1 MLTRSFCI
9 CLALASLIVPLKGA
23 DVADD
28 AMRKMAKRCAE
39 ITGRGGSALFF
50 PIVHPDNRAEKT
62 LAKLLAAQ
70 QHHHET
76 IVIYG
81 RNNADYAA
89 FVTQGAFS
97 TFGPGSLDGTIVIC
111 AVGKRYESFYARPS
125 LGRAQLSI
133 WNRLRDSQGPVEAV
147 SDDPLLQAIDK

>member
-1 MLTRSFCI
+1 MRFRTFCI
-9 CLALASLIVPLKGA
+9 FLAFASLVVPLKAA

-62 LAKLLAAQ
+62 LDRLLTAQ
-70 QHHHET
+70 QHPHEP

-81 RNNADYAA
+81 RNNADYTA

-97 TFGPGSLDGTIVIC
+97 TFAPGSLDGTIVIC
-111 AVGKRYESFYARPS
+111 AVGKKYES
-125 LGRAQLSI
+125 L
-133 WNRLRDSQGPVEAV
+133 LRQTVTRTGATLYLEP
-147 SDDPLLQAIDK
+147 PP